1 MDNSAR
7 RVIADH
13 LGVSASQIVDDA
25 TFRSLG
31 ADSLDL
37 ISLTMVLEETF
48 DLHIP
53 AEQAESCTTVGDA
66 MSLLSR
72 RLETRPKALV
82 GEAR

>member
-1 MDNSAR
+1 VDNNAR
-7 RVIADH
+7 KVIAEH
-13 LGVSASQIVDDA
+13 LGVSPSLIVDQV

-37 ISLTMVLEETF
+37 ISLTMALEEAF

-66 MSLLSR
+66 MSLLGR
-72 RLETRPKALV
+72 RLEGRPKALV
-82 GEAR
+82 DER